1 VFHDVQTA
9 NRWRSVLL
17 LGFSFALLVGVGA
30 AISYSFDAGFAGLLI
45 AVVVAVTSTWSAYWN
60 SDKVA
65 LRITGARQVDETTH
79 PQLVNVVQEMRLAS
93 GLPMPKVAVI
103 EDPAPNAFATGRDP
117 DHATVAVTTG
127 LLERMNREQLQGV
140 LAHELAHVGNR
151 DTLVATLAVTIA
163 GTLTILCD
171 LAWRMSA
178 FGGSTSRRR
187 SNDSGGQLQAIL
199 LVVAVVA
206 IVLAPVAA
214 QLLHAA
220 VSRRREQLAD
230 ATAVAY
236 TRNPAGLR
244 SALEVL
250 QQDSTVVRHTSRAT
264 AHLWIE
270 SPLDRDRSMWNRL
283 FDSHPPLA
291 ERIAVLQAME
301 RTAPGAQTAAPP
313 SVPPSASSAWPVV

>member
-1 VFHDVQTA
+1 MSAFHDVQAA
-9 NRWRSVLL
+9 NRWRSLL
-17 LGFSFALLVGVGA
+17 LLSFSFLLLVVAGG
-30 AISYSFDAGFAGLLI
+30 AISYAYGFGLFGLVI
-45 AVVVAVTSTWSAYWN
+45 AVVVATASTANAFWF

-65 LRITGARQVDETTH
+65 LSITGARRVDAATH
-79 PQLVNVVQEMRLAS
+79 PQLLNVVQEMCLAS

-117 DHATVAVTTG
+117 QHATVAVTTG

-140 LAHELAHVGNR
+140 LAHELSHVANR

-163 GTLTILCD
+163 GTLAILCD
-171 LAWRMSA
+171 IAWRISF

-187 SNDSGGQLQAIL
+187 SNDSSPAQAIL

-206 IVLAPVAA
+206 IVIAPIAA
-214 QLLHAA
+214 QLLQASI
-220 VSRRREQLAD
+220 SRRREQLAD
-230 ATAVAY
+230 ATAVSY

-250 QQDSTVVRHTSRAT
+250 EADSTVVRHTSRAT

-270 SPLDRDRSMWNRL
+270 SPLDRGRSVWNRM
-283 FDSHPPLA
+283 FDTHPPLA
-291 ERIAVLQAME
+291 ERIAVLREME
-301 RTAPGAQTAAPP
+301 RTA
-313 SVPPSASSAWPVV
+313 VR

>member
-1 VFHDVQTA
+1 MFHDVQTA
-9 NRWRSVLL
+9 NRWRSGLL
-17 LGFSFALLVGVGA
+17 LLFSFAMLVGVGLA
-30 AISYSFDAGFAGLLI
+30 VSYYLEAGFVGFALAI
-45 AVVVAVTSTWSAYWN
+45 ALAVASTWSAYWN
-60 SDKVA
+60 SDRIA

-79 PQLVNVVQEMRLAS
+79 PQLLNVVHEMRLAS

-103 EDPAPNAFATGRDP
+103 DDPAPNAFATGRDP
-117 DHATVAVTTG
+117 SHATVAVTTG

-140 LAHELAHVGNR
+140 LAHELSHVANR

-163 GTLTILCD
+163 GTLAILCD

-187 SNDSGGQLQAIL
+187 SNDNGGQLQAIL
-199 LVVAVVA
+199 LIVAVVA
-206 IVLAPVAA
+206 IVVAPIAA

-230 ATAVAY
+230 ATAVSF

-250 QQDSTVVRHTSRAT
+250 QADSTVVRHTSRAT

-270 SPLDRDRSMWNRL
+270 SPLDRERSVWNRL
-283 FDSHPPLA
+283 FDTHPPLS
-291 ERIAVLQAME
+291 ERIAILHEME
-301 RTAPGAQTAAPP
+301 RTAPPIG
-313 SVPPSASSAWPVV
+313 

>member
-1 VFHDVQTA
+1 VSAFHEVQSA
-9 NRWRSVLL
+9 NRWRSLLL
-17 LGFSFALLVGVGA
+17 LGFGFVLLVVAGG
-30 AISYSFDAGFAGLLI
+30 AISYAYGLGLAGLVI
-45 AVVVAVTSTWSAYWN
+45 AVVVATASTANAFWF

-65 LRITGARQVDETTH
+65 LGITGARRVDGTSH
-79 PQLVNVVQEMRLAS
+79 PQLLNIVQEMCLAS

-103 EDPAPNAFATGRDP
+103 EDAAPNAFATGRDP
-117 DHATVAVTTG
+117 RHATVAVTTG

-140 LAHELAHVGNR
+140 LAHELAHVANR

-163 GTLTILCD
+163 GTLAILCD
-171 LAWRMSA
+171 IAWRISF

-187 SNDSGGQLQAIL
+187 SNDSSPAQAIL

-206 IVLAPVAA
+206 IVLAPIAA
-214 QLLHAA
+214 QLIQAS

-230 ATAVAY
+230 ATAVSY

-250 QQDSTVVRHTSRAT
+250 ESDSTVVRHTSRAT

-270 SPLDRDRSMWNRL
+270 SPLDRGRSVWNRM
-283 FDSHPPLA
+283 FDTHPPLS
-291 ERIAVLQAME
+291 ERIAVLREME
-301 RTAPGAQTAAPP
+301 RTAV
-313 SVPPSASSAWPVV
+313 S

>member
-1 VFHDVQTA
+1 MSAFHEVQSA
-9 NRWRSVLL
+9 NRWRSLLL
-17 LGFSFALLVGVGA
+17 LGFGFLLLVGAGG
-30 AISYSFDAGFAGLLI
+30 AISYAYGLGLVGLVI
-45 AVVVAVTSTWSAYWN
+45 AVGVATLSTANAYWF

-65 LRITGARQVDETTH
+65 LGITGAREVDFGTH
-79 PQLVNVVQEMRLAS
+79 AQLMNVVQEMCLAS

-103 EDPAPNAFATGRDP
+103 EDSAPNAFATGRDP
-117 DHATVAVTTG
+117 RHATVAVTSG

-140 LAHELAHVGNR
+140 LAHELAHVANR

-163 GTLTILCD
+163 GTLAILCD
-171 LAWRMSA
+171 IAWRISF

-187 SNDSGGQLQAIL
+187 SNDSNPAQVVL

-206 IVLAPVAA
+206 IVIAPIAA
-214 QLLHAA
+214 QLIRAA

-230 ATAVAY
+230 ATAVGY

-250 QQDSTVVRHTSRAT
+250 EGDSTVVRHTSRAT

-270 SPLDRDRSMWNRL
+270 SPLDRGRSVWNRL
-283 FDSHPPLA
+283 FDTHPPLS
-291 ERIAVLQAME
+291 ERIAVLRDME
-301 RTAPGAQTAAPP
+301 QS
-313 SVPPSASSAWPVV
+313 SVS